1 MERYSEKR
9 LDDAFKHWSGQL
21 EIINSFKLTKE
32 NIKYYALIDVISK
45 SDVKLFEKRKHK
57 IYKKCRNYCEM
68 MLERIEDI
76 KKGRN

>member
-1 MERYSEKR
+1 MEKYSEKR
-9 LDDAFKHWSGQL
+9 LDDTFKNWNNQL

-32 NIKYYALIDVISK
+32 NVKYYALIDVLSK

-57 IYKKCRNYCEM
+57 IYKKCKQYCEM
-68 MLERIEDI
+68 ILERIENI

>member
-1 MERYSEKR
+1 MEKYSEKR

-21 EIINSFKLTKE
+21 EKIKSFQLTKE
-32 NIKYYALIDVISK
+32 NVKYYALINVLSK

-57 IYKKCRNYCEM
+57 IYKKCKQYCEM
-68 MLERIEDI
+68 MLERIENI

>member
-1 MERYSEKR
+1 MEKYSEKR

-21 EIINSFKLTKE
+21 EKIKSFQLTKE
-32 NIKYYALIDVISK
+32 NVKYYALINVLSK

-57 IYKKCRNYCEM
+57 IYKKCKQYCER
-68 MLERIEDI
+68 MLERIENI

>member
-9 LDDAFKHWSGQL
+9 LYDAFKHWSGQL
-21 EIINSFKLTKE
+21 EKIKNFQLTKE
-32 NIKYYALIDVISK
+32 NIKYYAWIDVLSN

-57 IYKKCRNYCEM
+57 IYKKCKQYCEK
-68 MLERIEDI
+68 MLERIENI

>member
-1 MERYSEKR
+1 MEKYSEKR

-21 EIINSFKLTKE
+21 EITNSFKLTKE

-45 SDVKLFEKRKHK
+45 SDVRLFEKRKHK

>member
-9 LDDAFKHWSGQL
+9 LDDAFRHWSGQL

-32 NIKYYALIDVISK
+32 NIKYYAWIDVLSN
-45 SDVKLFEKRKHK
+45 SDVKLFEKRRHK

-68 MLERIEDI
+68 MLERIENI